1 VNPGDVNAD
10 GVNPDGVNPDV
21 VSLSGMN
28 PDVAELG
35 RVDRVIGLERGE
47 ADGVVVGRIPV
58 ADHTRGPGGGLRAGV
73 LLTAIDAVGGLAC
86 GLASLPAWIVS
97 TNLMVRV
104 GRLDHTGPLRLQAT
118 MLRTGKAATVAAV
131 SVHDEGADD
140 EAVAHGILT
149 SAVLRPAGGPPRLD
163 RPVHISPPPFTA
175 SGALEAMFGIEPAE
189 GQLTV
194 LRVNDSIR
202 NRWGILHGGG
212 VAVLADVAAT
222 RAVGGEGA
230 AADAVVHYLQPVR
243 VGPVEARCRVAGTRT
258 DATVVTVSMYDRG
271 NDGRQVA
278 LASITIRRGLGL
290 NRSR

>member
-10 GVNPDGVNPDV
+10 GVNPDGVNPDG

-131 SVHDEGADD
+131 SVH
-140 EAVAHGILT
+140 
-149 SAVLRPAGGPPRLD
+149 RPAGGPPRLD